1 MESED
6 TSVMFVVTGRRFEMG
21 AISEENLKTISTFA
35 TNMSVL
41 LAIILFMQ
49 DSMKTVSNMYEKLGG
64 DDT

>member
-1 MESED
+1 MESEY
-6 TSVMFVVTGRRFEMG
+6 TSVIFVVTGRRFEMD

-41 LAIILFMQ
+41 LAILLLIQ
-49 DSMKTVSNMYEKLGG
+49 DSIETVSNMYEKLGG